1 MATLTKTKSLV
12 RKARPK
18 FTTNQSN
25 PQPVIAAESQLELDA
40 LQRAFAARRALLVG
54 SIEVAQVVEML
65 GVSRQAVHEREKK
78 GRLLAVRENGRL
90 RFPLWQFD
98 AQGDDGVVAGLP
110 SVLKALDEIAPIPA
124 LAKMSWLQKPNGALG
139 GATPLESLRAGQQ
152 TLVQSAARGDS
163 AG

>member
-18 FTTNQSN
+18 CTTNQSN
-25 PQPVIAAESQLELDA
+25 CQSAISAESQLELDA
-40 LQRAFAARRALLVG
+40 LQRAFAARRALLAG

-110 SVLKALDEIAPIPA
+110 LVLAALDEIAPIPA

-139 GATPLESLRAGQQ
+139 GATPLELLRAGQL
-152 TLVQSAARGDS
+152 TLVQSAARGAS